1 MTLKN
6 RDVFVL
12 DPTDGDIPNLGVAKV
27 KNPEDDGDWKTLE
40 WELRSFVCEGEYEH
54 GLDRILSQ
62 YLSHLNQAEQPA
74 VWVSGFFGSGK
85 SHLMRVLEYLWRDYE
100 LPSGSSARSLA
111 DLTPD
116 IEAHLKELSIAAKRA
131 GGLWSAAGTLG
142 AGASGSVRLAFL
154 SVVFDA
160 AGLPEQYAP
169 ARLVLWMKQE
179 GLEDAVRSAV
189 EAAGKDFDHE
199 LNNLYVSP
207 VLAKALIEAG
217 ASFGTTPAE
226 VSKTLQ
232 AQYPMVKDIGN
243 DEALDVLGEVLRLQS
258 DTDGKLPLTLVV
270 LDEMQQYLGEDN
282 VRALQVQDLVEGC
295 SSRFDSQVLIVT
307 TGQAALTAN
316 PTLQKLIDRFS
327 VNVALSDTDVETV
340 VRKVVLRKKPDK
352 LADIEAALEKVSGEI
367 DKHLGGTRIAA
378 RGEDA
383 KDLAADYPL
392 LPTRRRFWER
402 ALRAIDKA
410 GKAGVL
416 RTQLKIVHEAARSVA
431 DEPLGHVISAD
442 FVFRSE
448 SASMLQ
454 SGVLLKEIDEL
465 IRGLDDGTPD
475 GELKSRACALVFL
488 ISQLPHDGVGD
499 TGVRATAH
507 VIADLLVED
516 LANEGPQLGKDVP
529 RMMDELVEA
538 GRVMK
543 LGDEFRLQ
551 TEEGAEWTQNF
562 NQLRSSILNDSSRM
576 PQLRN
581 EWLTAAVD
589 DALSG
594 LNLPHGKSK
603 TPRKLERYWGQDEPT
618 VDSAAVPVWIRDEW
632 SITEARVRESAAAAG
647 VESPT
652 VFVLLPKLDADA
664 IRDTLAVYAAAQ
676 DTINQRPEPQT
687 DEGRQAK
694 QGMQSRVDE
703 SKRRLNDLFGS
714 VTAKARV
721 FQGGGN
727 ELTTASLRGGVEA
740 AGTNALTRLFPKFGV
755 GDDDRWGKVVSKAKD
770 GDPQALGAVDWPGE
784 ITDNPVCKEVL
795 SRVSGAG
802 TGGGELRQILGD
814 PPYGWPRDAIDGAL
828 LVLLAGGHVRA
839 ERDGKPVDGPKEL
852 PPSQVG
858 KATFFKEDP
867 PPSIQE
873 QLAVRGLL
881 TAAKVPYTSG
891 KEGAAISGLLQH
903 LVEAAARAGGAAPLP
918 APPSTDHVQAL
929 AGFAGNQQIREV
941 AEQSEQL
948 RQDLQQWEDK
958 AAERTAREDGW
969 RELDR
974 LLSHA
979 ASLDIAEDV
988 RAQRDAIA
996 TDRLLLTSPD
1006 PVAPLV
1012 HTLCEALRAALQ
1024 EAIVNAQ
1031 EAHANAI
1038 AQLEASDEWQ
1048 QIDDAQKQELI
1059 AANGLSGYT
1068 APEVGDDE
1076 QLLGALDST
1085 PLQTWRERSQAVP
1098 AKASAARAAAAR
1110 LLEPK
1115 AVSVS
1120 APKATLKSPEDVDE
1134 YLDGFRELLME
1145 HVSADETVII

>member
-416 RTQLKIVHEAARSVA
+416 RT
-431 DEPLGHVISAD
+431 
-442 FVFRSE
+442 
-448 SASMLQ
+448 
-454 SGVLLKEIDEL
+454 
-465 IRGLDDGTPD
+465 
-475 GELKSRACALVFL
+475 
-488 ISQLPHDGVGD
+488 
-499 TGVRATAH
+499 
-507 VIADLLVED
+507 
-516 LANEGPQLGKDVP
+516 
-529 RMMDELVEA
+529 
-538 GRVMK
+538 
-543 LGDEFRLQ
+543 
-551 TEEGAEWTQNF
+551 
-562 NQLRSSILNDSSRM
+562 
-576 PQLRN
+576 
-581 EWLTAAVD
+581 
-589 DALSG
+589 
-594 LNLPHGKSK
+594 
-603 TPRKLERYWGQDEPT
+603 
-618 VDSAAVPVWIRDEW
+618 
-632 SITEARVRESAAAAG
+632 
-647 VESPT
+647 
-652 VFVLLPKLDADA
+652 
-664 IRDTLAVYAAAQ
+664 
-676 DTINQRPEPQT
+676 
-687 DEGRQAK
+687 
-694 QGMQSRVDE
+694 
-703 SKRRLNDLFGS
+703 
-714 VTAKARV
+714 
-721 FQGGGN
+721 
-727 ELTTASLRGGVEA
+727 
-740 AGTNALTRLFPKFGV
+740 
-755 GDDDRWGKVVSKAKD
+755 
-770 GDPQALGAVDWPGE
+770 
-784 ITDNPVCKEVL
+784 
-795 SRVSGAG
+795 
-802 TGGGELRQILGD
+802 
-814 PPYGWPRDAIDGAL
+814 
-828 LVLLAGGHVRA
+828 
-839 ERDGKPVDGPKEL
+839 
-852 PPSQVG
+852 
-858 KATFFKEDP
+858 
-867 PPSIQE
+867 
-873 QLAVRGLL
+873 
-881 TAAKVPYTSG
+881 
-891 KEGAAISGLLQH
+891 
-903 LVEAAARAGGAAPLP
+903 
-918 APPSTDHVQAL
+918 
-929 AGFAGNQQIREV
+929 
-941 AEQSEQL
+941 
-948 RQDLQQWEDK
+948 
-958 AAERTAREDGW
+958 
-969 RELDR
+969 
-974 LLSHA
+974 
-979 ASLDIAEDV
+979 
-988 RAQRDAIA
+988 
-996 TDRLLLTSPD
+996 
-1006 PVAPLV
+1006 
-1012 HTLCEALRAALQ
+1012 
-1024 EAIVNAQ
+1024 
-1031 EAHANAI
+1031 
-1038 AQLEASDEWQ
+1038 
-1048 QIDDAQKQELI
+1048 
-1059 AANGLSGYT
+1059 
-1068 APEVGDDE
+1068 
-1076 QLLGALDST
+1076 
-1085 PLQTWRERSQAVP
+1085 
-1098 AKASAARAAAAR
+1098 
-1110 LLEPK
+1110 
-1115 AVSVS
+1115 
-1120 APKATLKSPEDVDE
+1120 
-1134 YLDGFRELLME
+1134 
-1145 HVSADETVII
+1145 